1 MEEAQR
7 LCDRV
12 AVMDHGKVLAVD
24 TIENLIAA
32 HGGKSVITAEL
43 AQPPADPSF
52 VGGTLDGTSLRID
65 TAQPLEEVGRLA
77 AAGVKF
83 ATLHVDRPDLETVF
97 LSLTGRR
104 LRD

>member
-1 MEEAQR
+1 M
-7 LCDRV
+7 L
-12 AVMDHGKVLAVD
+12 DHGRVLALD

-32 HGGKSVITAEL
+32 HGGKSVVTAEL
-43 AQPPADPSF
+43 EQPPADPSL
-52 VGGTLDGTSLRID
+52 VGGVLEGTSLRID
-65 TAQPLEEVGRLA
+65 TAEPLEEVGRLA

-97 LSLTGRR
+97 LALTGRR